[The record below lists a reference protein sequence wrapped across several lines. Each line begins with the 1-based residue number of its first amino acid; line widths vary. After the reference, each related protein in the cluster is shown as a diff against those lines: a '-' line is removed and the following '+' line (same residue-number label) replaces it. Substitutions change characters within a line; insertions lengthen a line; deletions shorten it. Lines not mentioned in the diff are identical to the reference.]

1 MTQAFHNGIDFNTAF
16 AGKLTMVE
24 DQAVIVTAKDRE
36 VAKKAFQTHIQVI
49 FTDMH
54 TFISENDIESFM
66 GYLGENAKNL
76 ACRLGKQGNLDKKIE
91 RTMKIE
97 LMAQEKGALDDWLQL
112 VAASPGIPSRD
123 PAVIAEC

>member
-24 DQAVIVTAKDRE
+24 DQAVILTAKDRE

-54 TFISENDIESFM
+54 TFISENDIESLM
-66 GYLGENAKNL
+66 GYLAENAKNL
-76 ACRLGKQGNLDKKIE
+76 ACRLGKQGNLDKKVE
-91 RTMKIE
+91 RTIKLE
-97 LMAQEKGALDDWLQL
+97 LMA
-112 VAASPGIPSRD
+112 
-123 PAVIAEC
+123 